1 MLNETHDPS
10 LTSWVPATLSDAA
23 DFPVQNLPFGRFQLA
38 GAQSASVG
46 VAIHDAVLDLSGAA
60 RAGLISA
67 DLAHAVLRCEDGWLN
82 ALMALPPAL
91 LSQLRLEL
99 SRLLRSGSEAE
110 DRLRPLLLPR
120 PGVLMLKPVDVRNFS
135 DFFTSVHHARNAG
148 KLKRPDNPLFANFH
162 TLPVAYHGRASTVC
176 VSGTDFIRPHGQRLP
191 DGAADPV
198 YGPSIAVDYE
208 CEIGVYVGR
217 GTALGERPALKDAAD
232 HVFGLCLLNDWSAR
246 DIQGWEAAPLGPF
259 LAKSF
264 LTSVSPWIVTLEALA
279 PFRVNA
285 AAREAGAPALL
296 PHLDHADD
304 RSHGGFAIDLEI
316 GLTSAAMRQA
326 GQAAITLSRPKFTDQ
341 YWTIFQMLTH
351 QGSNGCRIETGDLI
365 GTGTI
370 SGPRED
376 ELGCLLEATRGGR
389 TTFALPSGET
399 RSYLAD
405 GDEVTLSAR
414 CAAPGRV
421 SIGFGLCTGRVLPS

>member
-1 MLNETHDPS
+1 MLNETHDPQ
-10 LTSWVPATLSDAA
+10 LTSWVPATLPDAA
-23 DFPVQNLPFGRFQLA
+23 DFPIQNLPFGRFLLA
-38 GAQSASVG
+38 GTQVPSVG
-46 VAIHDAVLDLSGAA
+46 VAIHDAVLDLAGTA
-60 RAGLISA
+60 RAGLLSA
-67 DLAHAVLRCEDGWLN
+67 DLAAAVLRCQDGWLN

-99 SRLLRSGSEAE
+99 SRLLRGGSDAE

-120 PGVLMLKPVDVRNFS
+120 PGVTMLKPVDVRNFS

-191 DGAADPV
+191 DGASDPV

-208 CEIGVYVGR
+208 CELGVYVGH
-217 GTALGERPALKDAAD
+217 GTDLGERPALKDAPD
-232 HVFGLCLLNDWSAR
+232 HIFGLSLLNDWSAR

-264 LTSVSPWIVTLEALA
+264 LTSVSPWVVTLEALA
-279 PFRVNA
+279 PFRIA
-285 AAREAGAPALL
+285 AAKREADAPPLL
-296 PHLDHADD
+296 PHLDDARD
-304 RSHGGFAIDLEI
+304 RSHGGLAIDLDI
-316 GLTSAAMRQA
+316 RLSSAAMREA
-326 GQAAITLSRPKFTDQ
+326 GLAPVSISRPKFKDQ

-351 QGSNGCRIETGDLI
+351 QGSNGCKLETGDLI

-376 ELGCLLEATRGGR
+376 ELGCLLEATLGGK
-389 TTFALPSGET
+389 TSFELPSGET
-399 RSYLAD
+399 RRYLED
-405 GDEVTLSAR
+405 GDEVTLAAR
-414 CAAPGRV
+414 CHAPGQV
-421 SIGFGLCTGRVLPS
+421 SIGFGSCTGRVLAG

>member
-1 MLNETHDPS
+1 MLNETHDPR
-10 LTSWVPATLSDAA
+10 LTSWVPATLPDAA
-23 DFPVQNLPFGRFQLA
+23 DFPIQNLPFGRFQLA
-38 GAQSASVG
+38 GAQSAAVG
-46 VAIHDAVLDLSGAA
+46 IAIHDAVLDLTGAA
-60 RAGLISA
+60 RAGLLSA
-67 DLAHAVLRCEDGWLN
+67 DLAAAVTRCQDGWLN
-82 ALMALPPAL
+82 ALMALPPVL

-99 SRLLRSGSEAE
+99 SRLLRSGSAAE

-120 PGVLMLKPVDVRNFS
+120 PGVMMLKPVDVRNFS

-176 VSGTDFIRPHGQRLP
+176 VSGTDFIRPHGQHLP
-191 DGAADPV
+191 AGATDPV
-198 YGPSIAVDYE
+198 YGPSMAVDYE
-208 CEIGVYVGR
+208 CELGVYVGR
-217 GTALGERPALKDAAD
+217 GTALGERPALADAGD
-232 HVFGLCLLNDWSAR
+232 HIFGLSLLNDWSAR

-279 PFRVNA
+279 PFRIA
-285 AAREAGAPALL
+285 AAPREAGAPALL
-296 PHLDHADD
+296 PHLDHAED
-304 RSHGGFAIDLEI
+304 RARGGLAIDLDI
-316 GLTSAAMRQA
+316 SLSSAAMRDA
-326 GQAAITLSRPKFTDQ
+326 GLAPVSLSKPKFRDQ

-376 ELGCLLEATRGGR
+376 ELGCLLEATLGGK
-389 TTFALPSGET
+389 TAFALPGGET
-399 RSYLAD
+399 RRYLED
-405 GDEVTLSAR
+405 GDEVILSAR
-414 CAAPGRV
+414 CSKPGHV
-421 SIGFGLCTGRVLPS
+421 GIGFGSCAGRVLPG